1 MIVKICGVKTINH
14 ALIASNHGAD
24 LVGIVF
30 VPGRTRMLDLSAAR
44 SICEE
49 LRLHNEKI
57 PQIVGLFSDQSLE
70 EVNHAIDYCGLDM
83 VQLCGNESLYY
94 CDSISC
100 KVIKVI
106 QVPVES
112 KQPDLVESLSGLI
125 SNYTDKGCY
134 ITLDSLIPGY
144 EGGTGQSFDW
154 SIAANLS
161 ELGHSFLLA
170 GGLSPSNVNEA
181 IKIVNPFGVDV
192 SSGVETDGEKD
203 PAKIADFISQAR
215 ISV

>member
-24 LVGIVF
+24 LVGIVL
-30 VPGRTRMLDLSAAR
+30 VPGRRRMLDLSAAK
-44 SICEE
+44 SICDT
-49 LRLHNEKI
+49 LSSHNEKI
-57 PQIVGLFSDQSLE
+57 PQIVGLFSNQSLE

-83 VQLCGNESLYY
+83 VQLCGNESPCY

-100 KVIKVI
+100 KIIKVI
-106 QVPVES
+106 QIPVRS
-112 KQPDLVESLSGLI
+112 NQPDLVESLSVII
-125 SNYTDKGCY
+125 SNYADKGSY

-144 EGGTGQSFDW
+144 DGGTGQSFDW

-170 GGLSPSNVNEA
+170 GGLNPSNVNEA
-181 IKIVNPFGVDV
+181 IKIVNPLGVDV
-192 SSGVETDGEKD
+192 SSGVETNGEKD
-203 PAKIADFISQAR
+203 PAKIEDFISQAR